1 MKNRLMVIFFLLVF
15 VYSCVPIKEVE
26 QNTPAYRY
34 NFSSLYNPGES
45 ILQPEI
51 RMYSS
56 SDSEAIVFY
65 RLRID
70 EVWAA
75 QDNAL
80 DSIMDITMKFALRDL
95 KTFEIVDSSRQV
107 IKIGTDTENEYFSSY
122 FKINTK
128 PDSQY
133 KLIVGFYGTRSNS
146 GKRLI
151 IELDNSTGISKDD
164 FLIKNSVDES
174 ISYDNY
180 VGINRKYIISSNSCS
195 NELVRVDYYD
205 FGDYQIIPPY
215 YLTNL
220 DPDVFQADS
229 TFMYRLGDSI
239 VFTKKGFYKMKAS
252 SNDIEGLCLLCSYD
266 TYPEVGTVADMLEP
280 LKIITGNKQY
290 KKLTEAENLK
300 VSIDEFWLERSNNTK
315 FAKEQIRVYYNRVR
329 LANMF
334 FSDYRQGW
342 KSDRGILYV
351 LMGPPSIVNMN
362 SKGEEWFYGENQ
374 DLAGVYFM
382 FDKVKSP
389 YSDYVFE
396 LRRDAAYQTVW
407 SQAVSTWRDGRIFT
421 ITKN

>member
-1 MKNRLMVIFFLLVF
+1 MKNSLIVILFLFAF

-45 ILQPEI
+45 ILQPETRI
-51 RMYSS
+51 YAS
-56 SDSEAIVFY
+56 SDSEAILFY
-65 RLRID
+65 RLSID
-70 EVWAA
+70 EVWAS

-80 DSIMDITMKFALRDL
+80 DSIMDITIKYALRDL
-95 KTFEIVDSSRQV
+95 ETFEIVDSSKQV
-107 IKIGTDTENEYFSSY
+107 IQIGTDTKSEYFSSY
-122 FKINTK
+122 FKMKTK

-133 KLIVGFYGTRSNS
+133 KLIVGFYGPRSNS

-151 IELDNSTGISKDD
+151 IELDNSTEVSNDD

-180 VGINRKYIISSNSCS
+180 VGIKNNYIISSNSCS
-195 NELVRVDYYD
+195 NQEVYVEYYD
-205 FGDYQIIPPY
+205 FGEYTIIPPY

-220 DPDVFQADS
+220 EPDMFQADS
-229 TFMYRLGDSI
+229 TFIYRLGDSI
-239 VFTKKGFYKMKAS
+239 LFPKEGFYKIKAS
-252 SNDIEGLCLLCSYD
+252 SADLVGLCLLCSTD
-266 TYPEVGTVADMLEP
+266 MYPDVGTVTDMLEP

-300 VSIDEFWLERSNNTK
+300 ISIDEFWLERSNNK
-315 FAKEQIRVYYNRVR
+315 RFAKEQIRVFYNRVR

-334 FSDYRQGW
+334 FSDYREGW

-351 LMGPPSIVNMN
+351 LLGPPSIVNMS
-362 SKGEEWFYGENQ
+362 SKGEEWFYGENP
-374 DLAGVYFM
+374 DLAGVYFI